1 MISNA
6 TKRVRITG
14 KSKGLAAIPQAR
26 DGVGFS
32 PYHRKAEPTAKY
44 SQLPWT
50 TKQDQEKDFPTIEKS
65 LRA

>member
-32 PYHRKAEPTAKY
+32 HYHKKFGGTKAANREP
-44 SQLPWT
+44 
-50 TKQDQEKDFPTIEKS
+50 
-65 LRA
+65 